1 MMYRRFLTSLAVL
14 FSFSSSYSYGI
25 DATPNRPVTPVKK
38 TLEQSPAETIT
49 KDTVSNV
56 QLTQIARKDLPL
68 GMQYPLDSL
77 VHDWKSREYLSE
89 GTGCQTSASNPV
101 FPDSVIIDRL
111 QRLPTVIELPYNDI
125 VSNYIKRYTG
135 SLRPQV
141 SYMLAAFNFYGP
153 VFEQALEAYG
163 LPLELKYLPIIE
175 SALKPKARSRVGA
188 TGLWQFMLPT
198 AKIYGL
204 QVNSLVDE
212 RCDPAKSSLAAA
224 HYLYDMYEIYHE
236 WNLVIAS
243 YNCGPG
249 NVNKAIRRAGGSKD
263 FWKIYPY
270 LPRETRGYV
279 PAFIAANY
287 VMNYYCEHNICPLQT
302 AIPQPTDTIH
312 ISKLLHLQQVADK
325 CDLPIEEL
333 RDLNPEFRRDIIPGN
348 SQSYALRLPDMA
360 ISHFIS
366 NKDSIMA
373 YNHDKYFT
381 KRSTVKPS
389 GYGSGT
395 AGGHYIYYKIRSGDS
410 LSTIAHKYGVGVSS
424 LKRWNNMRT
433 SRIRAGK
440 HLKIY
445 K

>member
-1 MMYRRFLTSLAVL
+1 MKRRFLTSLVVL
-14 FSFSSSYSYGI
+14 FSCASFYSSRIY
-25 DATPNRPVTPVKK
+25 ATTDTDVTAIKK
-38 TLEQSPAETIT
+38 SQTEV
-49 KDTVSNV
+49 KDTVSNAR
-56 QLTQIARKDLPL
+56 LIQIEKKDLPL
-68 GMQYPLDSL
+68 GMQYPIDSL
-77 VHDWKSREYLSE
+77 VHEWKSKKYLTE
-89 GTGCQTSASNPV
+89 DIECQTSASNPE
-101 FPDSVIIDRL
+101 FPDSVIINRL

-135 SLRPQV
+135 SLRQQV
-141 SYMLAAFNFYGP
+141 SYMLGAFNFYGP
-153 VFEQALEAYG
+153 IFEQALDAYS

-175 SALKPKARSRVGA
+175 SALKPIARSRVGA

-198 AKIYGL
+198 AKVYGL
-204 QVNSLVDE
+204 EVNSLVDE
-212 RCDPAKSSLAAA
+212 RRDPIKSSWAAA

-287 VMNYYCEHNICPLQT
+287 VMNYYCEHNICPLNT
-302 AIPQPTDTIH
+302 AIPEPTDTIH
-312 ISKLLHLQQVADK
+312 INKLLHLKQIADK
-325 CDLPIEEL
+325 CELPLEQL
-333 RDLNPEFRRDIIPGN
+333 RSLNPEFSRDVIPGN
-348 SQSYALRLPDMA
+348 SKSYVLRLPDMV
-360 ISHFIS
+360 ISTFIS

-381 KRSTVKPS
+381 KRATVKPS
-389 GYGSGT
+389 GYT
-395 AGGHYIYYKIRSGDS
+395 AGKSGGHYIYYKIRSGDS
-410 LSTIAHKYGVGVSS
+410 LSRIAHKYGVRVSS
-424 LKRWNNMRT
+424 IKRWNNMRS